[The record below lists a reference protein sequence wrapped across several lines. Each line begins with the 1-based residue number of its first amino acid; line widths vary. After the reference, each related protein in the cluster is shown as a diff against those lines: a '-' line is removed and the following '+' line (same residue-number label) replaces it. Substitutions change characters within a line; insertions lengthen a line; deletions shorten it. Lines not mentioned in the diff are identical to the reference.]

1 MPPGEAHPT
10 PGPKNEG
17 GITTEL
23 ALQTAKPSAQLNK
36 HLVIHCLPGKAG
48 APQDPATDH
57 GIHTSFD
64 VEKRLPK
71 GPLHQHHV
79 LKTAGAG
86 VSGIHTEIHEVKW
99 HDAWDLLQH
108 HSLTHPRRGRGDR
121 GSALIAGICMRGGAA
136 SLFSSLEPV

>member
-23 ALQTAKPSAQLNK
+23 ALQTAKPSAQLTK

-48 APQDPATDH
+48 APRDPAADR
-57 GIHTSFD
+57 GIHTSFA

-86 VSGIHTEIHEVKW
+86 VSGIHTEY
-99 HDAWDLLQH
+99 
-108 HSLTHPRRGRGDR
+108 
-121 GSALIAGICMRGGAA
+121 MR
-136 SLFSSLEPV
+136 